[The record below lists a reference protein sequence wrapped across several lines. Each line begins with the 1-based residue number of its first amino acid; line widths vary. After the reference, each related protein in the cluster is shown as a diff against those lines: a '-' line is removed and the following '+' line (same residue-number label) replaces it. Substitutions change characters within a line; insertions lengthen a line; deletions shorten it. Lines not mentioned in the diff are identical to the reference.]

1 MRASIRRSAL
11 AASAVVGLSL
21 SACGGGSSEGPTAV
35 NTSGSAPTGVT
46 LTLWHNTADPQ
57 ALLDLYRKYEAASG
71 NTIELVDVPAA
82 TYPPAIQAKWATG
95 ERPDLLEWH
104 GNKTDLLALNG
115 ANTMLDL
122 SGLDFVA
129 KEGTLAQV
137 AGNIDGKVYAA
148 SIGFPS
154 VSGVFYNKQVLA
166 KAGVAA
172 PTSYADLA
180 TACAKLKAA
189 APGVT
194 AVYVAGGDGWPPQIL
209 SGWNYMAEYNVGAA
223 YDNDVNGGKLK
234 VNDAGGPLVAGLKA
248 FDSLRT
254 AGCFNTDA
262 TTAKWTDSLKGL
274 LDGKAAFVAQN
285 SDSISQLDTIANG
298 DTKKVDDTIGFVGVS
313 ATKQLA
319 NYAPTVL
326 GTYYAPKTG
335 DARRERAAADFI
347 GFITGKGYGD
357 YVTASGAPPTLS
369 GTPAP
374 PLQGLWQQVQAAYQ
388 AGAGLTFISQLPGF
402 NNFGPETGKLL
413 AGQESPQQTAD
424 KMQTYFLQAQA
435 AAGK

>member
-1 MRASIRRSAL
+1 MRTSIRRSAL
-11 AASAVVGLSL
+11 AVSVVAGLAL
-21 SACGGGSSEGPTAV
+21 AACGDGSSDQPAAADTA
-35 NTSGSAPTGVT
+35 GSAPTGVT

-57 ALLDLYRKYEAASG
+57 ALLDLYKKYEAASG
-71 NTIELVDVPAA
+71 NTIQLVDVPAA

-104 GNKTDLLALNG
+104 GNQTDLLALNG

-122 SGLDFVA
+122 SAMPFVA
-129 KEGTLAQV
+129 KEGDLAKV
-137 AGNIDGKVYAA
+137 AGAIDGKVYAA

-166 KAGVAA
+166 KAGLQPPA
-172 PTSYADLA
+172 SYADLA
-180 TACAKLKAA
+180 SACTTLKSS
-189 APGVT
+189 GVT
-194 AVYVAGGDGWPPQIL
+194 PIVIAGGDGWPPQIL

-223 YDNDVNGGKLK
+223 YDTQVNSGQAK
-234 VNDAGGPLVAGLKA
+234 VNDANGPLVAGLKA
-248 FDSLRT
+248 FDTLRT
-254 AGCFNTDA
+254 SGCFNSDA
-262 TTAKWTDSLKGL
+262 TTAKWTTSLKDL
-274 LDGKAAFVAQN
+274 LDGKAAFVPQN
-285 SDSISQLDTIANG
+285 SDSISQLDSIAGG
-298 DTKKVDDTIGFVGVS
+298 DTRKVDDTIGFVGVS
-313 ATKQLA
+313 ATRQLA

-335 DARRERAAADFI
+335 DATRQRAAADFI
-347 GFITGKGYGD
+347 DFITGTGYAG
-357 YVTASGAPPTLS
+357 YVTASGAPPTLT
-369 GTPAP
+369 GTATPQ
-374 PLQGLWQQVQAAYQ
+374 LQGLWQEVQTAYQ

-424 KMQTYFLQAQA
+424 RMQTYLLQAKA